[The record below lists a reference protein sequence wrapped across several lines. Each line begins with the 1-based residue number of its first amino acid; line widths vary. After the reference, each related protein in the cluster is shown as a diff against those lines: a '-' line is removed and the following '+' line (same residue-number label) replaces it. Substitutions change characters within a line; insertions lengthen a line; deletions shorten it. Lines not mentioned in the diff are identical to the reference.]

1 MSSIDDRIASGNDE
15 SPSCQFIG
23 GKNRRDYMQY
33 NYPNDGGHCVD
44 EMAFFVVHVD
54 GIQCATTSGKA
65 NDFLCLTLELV
76 NCNECDRESR
86 SMTLFSCVMQNRK
99 DQFSKQRFLS
109 FLDEYIL
116 LNSAAGKAGVY
127 MWYNGEWH
135 HWRWCLA
142 GICADSVAQEEVM
155 EFVNKKMSSHPC
167 WFDEGCKR
175 QRLNLS
181 EYMLQEMN
189 APSIQ
194 GMKSSLSILP
204 PASLSMHECCG
215 YRLMGFLAHCKE
227 KSIVELMEG
236 FGKLSAMQEKEVLA
250 VRSLFNLFPEC
261 SLCQWMPI
269 STNPLFMYYWRKEVN
284 EKLFLETVRGE
295 EGAMEEQ
302 GEEGCISTTCLQEMV
317 LQEEG
322 VNETAFVSKECKRY
336 MGGIDVLTSVP
347 RIASPEK
354 FFPMP
359 SKYCRTIDS
368 MHLVKNTVLA
378 FLQFFYRRRSM
389 KDVMNTL
396 LCPMLAGVVSP
407 ASLMNEAFPRLQV
420 PKWVLDCAAKR
431 LQEISKTKEWDYV
444 SPDILIPSVF
454 SSLKTHDCLVFAFSL
469 FPYVFQ
475 DSYCVPA
482 VFAAVNI
489 MEAVECIFSFSGD
502 LRELSEAQA
511 LIGFFLS
518 MFQGEVA
525 ATDITISLHTL
536 CHLAK
541 SIRFSGNADRN
552 NCFNQEY
559 MYQFPK
565 IAMQAGC
572 NPSKRIQKIL
582 RVQHACSIFNEKEKQ
597 KEVETEVACPAA
609 DVHSQWIKSHIDTEV
624 YKTLTKWNAYDDSV
638 FFDNDLMEYNTL
650 FDQVVKKIR
659 DKCSGEEIK
668 SLISS
673 YVNPS
678 ESCRRVY
685 SGYCLSHGYDL

>member
-1 MSSIDDRIASGNDE
+1 
-15 SPSCQFIG
+15 
-23 GKNRRDYMQY
+23 
-33 NYPNDGGHCVD
+33 
-44 EMAFFVVHVD
+44 
-54 GIQCATTSGKA
+54 
-65 NDFLCLTLELV
+65 
-76 NCNECDRESR
+76 
-86 SMTLFSCVMQNRK
+86 
-99 DQFSKQRFLS
+99 
-109 FLDEYIL
+109 
-116 LNSAAGKAGVY
+116 
-127 MWYNGEWH
+127 
-135 HWRWCLA
+135 
-142 GICADSVAQEEVM
+142 
-155 EFVNKKMSSHPC
+155 
-167 WFDEGCKR
+167 
-175 QRLNLS
+175 
-181 EYMLQEMN
+181 
-189 APSIQ
+189 
-194 GMKSSLSILP
+194 
-204 PASLSMHECCG
+204 
-215 YRLMGFLAHCKE
+215 
-227 KSIVELMEG
+227 
-236 FGKLSAMQEKEVLA
+236 
-250 VRSLFNLFPEC
+250 
-261 SLCQWMPI
+261 
-269 STNPLFMYYWRKEVN
+269 
-284 EKLFLETVRGE
+284 
-295 EGAMEEQ
+295 
-302 GEEGCISTTCLQEMV
+302 
-317 LQEEG
+317 
-322 VNETAFVSKECKRY
+322 
-336 MGGIDVLTSVP
+336 
-347 RIASPEK
+347 
-354 FFPMP
+354 
-359 SKYCRTIDS
+359 
-368 MHLVKNTVLA
+368 
-378 FLQFFYRRRSM
+378 M